1 METLLLLSHWID
13 RLNERIGL
21 TARWLVLFAV
31 IISALNAIVRKIF
44 NTSSNAF
51 LEIQWYLF
59 AGIFLLCAA
68 YTLYKNEHVRID
80 VISSRFSARVLACID
95 IFGTLF
101 FLLPMTILI
110 MWLSWPIFM
119 NAFNSGEHSSNAGG
133 LLVWPVRLLL
143 PIGFFMLTL
152 QGFSELIKRIGFLQ
166 GKIPDPNQ
174 KHQEPTAEELL
185 AAELAAQL
193 KAEGKL
199 ITDDLP
205 LVKKP

>member
-1 METLLLLSHWID
+1 MEALLSIARLID
-13 RLNERIGL
+13 RINERIGL

-80 VISSRFSARVLACID
+80 VISSRFSARVLAWID

-101 FLLPMTILI
+101 FLLPMAILI

-119 NAFNSGEHSSNAGG
+119 SAYNSGEHSSNAGG

-152 QGFSELIKRIGFLQ
+152 QGLSELIKRIAFLQ
-166 GKIPDPNQ
+166 GKIADPNQ

-199 ITDDLP
+199 VDDDLP
-205 LVKKP
+205 LAKKP

>member
-1 METLLLLSHWID
+1 MEALLLLSDWID
-13 RLNERIGL
+13 RINERIGL

-80 VISSRFSARVLACID
+80 VISSRFSARVLAWID

-101 FLLPMTILI
+101 FLLPMAILI

-119 NAFNSGEHSSNAGG
+119 SAFNSGEHSNNAGG
-133 LLVWPVRLLL
+133 LVVWPVRLLL

-174 KHQEPTAEELL
+174 KQQEPTAEALL

-199 ITDDLP
+199 LDNNIGER
-205 LVKKP
+205 KP

>member
-1 METLLLLSHWID
+1 MEALLSLSRLID
-13 RLNERIGL
+13 RINERIGL

-31 IISALNAIVRKIF
+31 IISALNAVVRKIF

-80 VISSRFSARVLACID
+80 VISSRFSARVLAWID

-101 FLLPMTILI
+101 FLLPMAILI

-119 NAFNSGEHSSNAGG
+119 SAYNSGEHSSNAGG

-143 PIGFFMLTL
+143 PVGFFMLTL
-152 QGFSELIKRIGFLQ
+152 QGLSELIKRIGFLQ
-166 GKIPDPNQ
+166 GKIPDPNI
-174 KHQEPTAEELL
+174 KLQEPTAEELL
-185 AAELAAQL
+185 VAELAAQL

-199 ITDDLP
+199 IADDLP
-205 LVKKP
+205 GMNKP